1 MISPRRGFV
10 VGTVLLALAVAG
22 CEITGTKKPDVNT
35 AAVPEPAKPAPPPPP
50 PRPTLAEIDA
60 RLKLLVRLRR
70 FHEAGEFHD
79 ENADLIKGKPEFVA
93 LLKQVGEGLNRQYDA
108 PLTEAATSLAKYQR
122 QRIAPD
128 QMGKAAEVISA
139 AKESLREYQSMQ
151 LVQILNLTSPAAK
164 RLGQALEKTEGKLR
178 AAEAVLRAPDPRLL
192 RLVAEKKLEDAG
204 RLYRAEAGVFMAAKP
219 AGPGLRAFAAAQVA
233 AKDGLLNEGAAALKA
248 ASQPSVDPATWPAAA
263 SAFGAVRKVLATYS
277 ATPPFDI
284 VSLRAQKFRTLETS
298 LATAERGWLARAP
311 DALLAYA
318 HGSRPDFVSAYPVAV
333 TLPALAERW
342 APSAEA
348 GLQARPL
355 ADLRALNASLGQAAP
370 PKARDMLKR
379 VIAKAEKAAAP
390 VVVAKAAP
398 APLPGGLMPVVAGA
412 SQPQAAAQ
420 PATQPSARPAVIFV
434 DSDR

>member
-35 AAVPEPAKPAPPPPP
+35 AAVPEPVKPAPPPPPPPPP

-79 ENADLIKGKPEFVA
+79 ENADLVKGKPEFAA
-93 LLKQVGEGLNRQYDA
+93 LLKQVGEGLNRQYDT
-108 PLTEAATSLAKYQR
+108 PLTEAATSLAKYER

-128 QMGKAAEVISA
+128 QMGKATEVISA
-139 AKESLREYQSMQ
+139 AKESLKEYQSMQ
-151 LVQILNLTSPAAK
+151 LIQALNLTSPAAK
-164 RLGQALEKTEGKLR
+164 RLGQALEKTEGNLR
-178 AAEAVLRAPDPRLL
+178 AAEAVLRAPDPRLQ
-192 RLVAEKKLEDAG
+192 RLVADKKLEDAEK
-204 RLYRAEAGVFMAAKP
+204 LYRAEAGAFAAAKP
-219 AGPGLRAFAAAQVA
+219 PGPGLAAFAAAQVA

-248 ASQPSVDPATWPAAA
+248 ASQPVVDPATWPAAA
-263 SAFGAVRKVLATYS
+263 AAFVAVRKVLASYA

-284 VSLRAQKFRTLETS
+284 VSLRAPKFRTLETS
-298 LATAERGWLARAP
+298 LAAAERSWLARAP
-311 DALLAYA
+311 DALVAYA

-342 APSAEA
+342 APATEA

-355 ADLRALNASLGQAAP
+355 ADLRALDATLGQAAP

-390 VVVAKAAP
+390 AVAKAGPAP
-398 APLPGGLMPVVAGA
+398 APGGLMPVVAAAG
-412 SQPQAAAQ
+412 QPQATAQ
-420 PATQPSARPAVIFV
+420 PAVRPAVVFV